1 MAKFKLIEKI
11 QAWKNLGEGI
21 MDERNIK
28 YISTE
33 VGKNSVCQ
41 DTGRLVR
48 F

>member
-1 MAKFKLIEKI
+1 MVKFKLNEKI

-41 DTGRLVR
+41 DTEQLVR